1 MQFVTRGEVPL
12 GPPRLWASRYS
23 SQERRAIRL
32 DGVVEMF
39 RDAAERHGRD
49 RFSCSLPVWRFLR
62 DLGVTFGW
70 QPCGTTY
77 SAVAKPE
84 IDLPARHDYQ
94 PGDARDRKYVDAD
107 DAIAWANALEAAKRS
122 SHSAAM
128 IDAAADGA
136 SMEAPLRSLI
146 DEFIAYAYGGAF
158 AFAISPA
165 SARS

>member
-1 MQFVTRGEVPL
+1 MN
-12 GPPRLWASRYS
+12 
-23 SQERRAIRL
+23 
-32 DGVVEMF
+32 GVVEMF

-49 RFSCSLPVWRFLR
+49 RFSCSLPVWRFLK

-70 QPCGTTY
+70 QPRGATY
-77 SAVAKPE
+77 AAVAKPD

-128 IDAAADGA
+128 IDAAAQ
-136 SMEAPLRSLI
+136 STPLEAPLRSLI

-165 SARS
+165 PVQSAGNSDPLPQD